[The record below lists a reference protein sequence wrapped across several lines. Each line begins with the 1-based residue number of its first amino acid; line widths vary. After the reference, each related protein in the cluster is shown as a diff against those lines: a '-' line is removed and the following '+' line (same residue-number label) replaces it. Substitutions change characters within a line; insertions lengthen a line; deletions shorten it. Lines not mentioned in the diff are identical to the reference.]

1 MSASVTADLGHALRD
16 LFGRIGEPRADGEQI
31 FLQLLEQRGDIA
43 GELAL
48 RAHGA
53 QAGVQLVDVA
63 IGGHARIGLRDAGSA
78 EQRRAAGVA
87 GARVNLHGRQYT

>member
-16 LFGRIGEPRADGEQI
+16 FFGRIGEPRADGEQV
-31 FLQLLEQRGDIA
+31 FLQLLEQLGDIA

-53 QAGVQLVDVA
+53 QTGVQLVDIA
-63 IGGHARIGLRDAGSA
+63 IRRHARIGFRHARAA